1 LLLEPQRTNL
11 ITYSEQLNNAAWTKE
26 QVTITANA
34 TTSPD
39 GTINADKVIAN
50 ATAGDKYVAQIFTV
64 AIGDA
69 FTTSAYFKSSEYTY
83 AFIRFG
89 GLVSNPYVIYNL
101 ATQSIVTTSGLT
113 SSSITSVGNG
123 WYRITATATSTTT
136 TIAPVLLVIPSTGYT
151 LGADNI
157 PEFTGDGTSGGFI
170 WGGQLE
176 AGAYATSYIPTPG
189 ASSVTRGADAA
200 SKTGISSLIGQTE
213 GTIFVDVNLPNN
225 AANDIFT
232 FASAGVNDIFLASNG
247 GNLLTRIYSNS
258 TALFFAQYA
267 ITAAG
272 GRFKMA
278 ISYKSGDSAFY
289 VNGTLV
295 GTNAGS
301 IAFSAALSDINLT
314 NNQYAGL
321 NSKNINQTLLF
332 KTRLTNAQLAEL
344 TTL

>member
-1 LLLEPQRTNL
+1 MGGDVSYARFTF
-11 ITYSEQLNNAAWTKE
+11 ATKTFVNIGNIATSGYE
-26 QVTITANA
+26 EYAN
-34 TTSPD
+34 
-39 GTINADKVIAN
+39 GWFR
-50 ATAGDKYVAQIFTV
+50 IFCSV
-64 AIGDA
+64 AITGA
-69 FTTSAYFKSSEYTY
+69 VSSLRM
-83 AFIRFG
+83 RF
-89 GLVSNPYVIYNL
+89 SNPQVANVYNDW
-101 ATQSIVTTSGLT
+101 AF
-113 SSSITSVGNG
+113 
-123 WYRITATATSTTT
+123 
-136 TIAPVLLVIPSTGYT
+136 P
-151 LGADNI
+151 
-157 PEFTGDGTSGGFI
+157 
-170 WGGQLE
+170 QLE
-176 AGAYATSYIPTPG
+176 IGAYPTSYIPTLG
-189 ASSVTRGADAA
+189 ASVTRVADAA

-232 FASAGVNDIFLASNG
+232 FASTGVNDIFLVSNA

-258 TALFFAQYA
+258 SALFFAQYA

-321 NSKNINQTLLF
+321 NSKNINQALLF

-344 TTL
+344 TAL